1 MRKKGIRRVLAMV
14 TAAAVM
20 CMNAA
25 ALAAGTMLNYNG
37 SMYSLVL
44 KSETDFS
51 DGKYTGSTNG
61 IGTLEIGE
69 IDEKHGQSAILGAA
83 LEADASRE
91 GTWAQVTGDTT
102 LPVSV
107 HEFELYVDKMETGK
121 IKFCQRG
128 VNAGGGILPFYRI
141 EIENEKISNENGS
154 ADFVFGEW
162 HTVRILYDCEGHMY
176 TVYVD
181 DMQNAA
187 LAGEFSAA
195 AVGMMFTRICLYASG
210 ARVALDNAKVY
221 SAVKLIDG
229 YEVPQLSLNLPSGG
243 ITESAEALIE
253 AQISTKADI
262 EKVEFFVDDKL
273 VYTDTEKPF
282 VLNYLFPKGEHTVR
296 AVATDIYGAAGECTE
311 TIISMAD
318 TKPKITWEL
327 ADGREYDKSELEA
340 VSISVTMSGAALAK
354 GTVSADGN
362 NVGMLRE
369 GNNSVNLS
377 GLSIGKHTVTV
388 YAENNLGESTEKSAE
403 ITVTRTFDDVIWSAD
418 FNDGNKSG
426 YTNGSGQFIRLE
438 TLRDDFMDSCLVGAN
453 TEQDVSKEG
462 AWIPIE
468 LKNIKTVAI
477 TEFDL
482 YLNRI
487 TGNGMSTIL
496 NLSASYRP
504 AIFKIDK
511 NGITSGDDTVKRSLD
526 AGRWYHI
533 KLMMDSQNTSYT
545 LWLDDEAIFTNIK
558 IPKMDM
564 SAPMNSLRMVSKLQ
578 GTEESYFAVDNIT
591 VRQLTQAPS
600 IRRVTSANGSQNAV
614 SAKDSEI
621 TVYFSGALQPTSVY
635 ASKFTV
641 DGAAVTGAVYNQ
653 ADFSVTLKLD
663 KPLLAGAHRITVAE
677 NLVMGNGEIYGE
689 KLYGNF
695 EVKNTFTEVTA
706 SSKNGGSVTAEISN
720 NSADTQTVYMIT
732 NVYSGNLLK
741 SSTVKEFVLKPGENS
756 VSGAAQDYEDGNQ
769 LEVFFWDSLKIPSC
783 IGSVED

>member
-1 MRKKGIRRVLAMV
+1 MRKKGIRMFLAMV

-25 ALAAGTMLNYNG
+25 VLAAGTMLNYNG

-61 IGTLEIGE
+61 IGTLETGE
-69 IDEKHGQSAILGAA
+69 IDEEHGQSVILGASP
-83 LEADASRE
+83 EADASRE

-102 LPVSV
+102 LPISV
-107 HEFELYVDKMETGK
+107 YEFELYVDKMENGK
-121 IKFCQRG
+121 IKFAHRG
-128 VNAGGGILPFYRI
+128 VNSSGGIIPFYNI
-141 EIENEKISNENGS
+141 EISNEKISNENGS
-154 ADFVFGEW
+154 ADFAFGEW
-162 HTVRILYDCEGHMY
+162 HTIRILYDCEMHMY

-187 LAGEFSAA
+187 FGGNFSAG
-195 AVGMMFTRICLYASG
+195 AVGMMFMRTCLYASD

-221 SAVKLIDG
+221 SVVKLIDG
-229 YEVPQLSLNLPSGG
+229 YETPQLSLNLPSDG
-243 ITESAEALIE
+243 ITESTEARIE

-262 EKVEFFVDDKL
+262 EKVEFFVDGNQ
-273 VYTDTEKPF
+273 VFTDTEKPF
-282 VLNYLFPKGEHTVR
+282 VLNYLFSKGEHAVR
-296 AVATDIYGAAGECTE
+296 AVATDIYGATGECTE
-311 TIISMAD
+311 TITSMAD

-327 ADGREYDKSELEA
+327 ADGGEYDKSELEA
-340 VSISVTMSGAALAK
+340 VSVSVTMSDATLAK

-362 NVGMLRE
+362 NVGTLSE
-369 GNNSVNLS
+369 GGNVVNLS
-377 GLSIGKHTVTV
+377 GLSIGKHTITV

-426 YTNGSGQFIRLE
+426 YTNGDGQFIRLE

-462 AWIPIE
+462 AWIPIDF
-468 LKNIKTVAI
+468 KDTKTVAVA
-477 TEFDL
+477 EFDL
-482 YLNRI
+482 YFNRI
-487 TGNGMSTIL
+487 TGNGVSALL

-504 AIFKIDK
+504 AIFTIDK
-511 NGITSGDDTVKRSLD
+511 NGITSGDNTVKHSFE
-526 AGRWYHI
+526 AERWYHI
-533 KLMMDSQNTSYT
+533 KLMADSQNTSYT

-558 IPKMDM
+558 IPKMDP
-564 SAPMNSLRMVSKLQ
+564 SAPMNSLRMISKLQ
-578 GTEESYFAVDNIT
+578 GTEESYLAIDNIT
-591 VRQLTQAPS
+591 VRQFTQAPS
-600 IRRVTSANGSQNAV
+600 ISNVTSANGSKNVV

-641 DGAAVTGAVYNQ
+641 DGASVTEAIYNQ
-653 ADFSVTLKLD
+653 SDFSVTLKLD
-663 KPLLAGAHRITVAE
+663 KPLAAGTHRITVAE

-695 EVKNTFTEVTA
+695 EVKNTLIEVTEA
-706 SSKNGGSVTAEISN
+706 SNADSRITASVRN
-720 NSADTQTVYMIT
+720 NTTDTQTVYMIT
-732 NVYSGNLLK
+732 NVYNGNTLK
-741 SSTVKEFVLKPGENS
+741 SSAVSEFVLNAGDNS
-756 VSGAAQDYEDGNQ
+756 INGVASDYENGNKI
-769 LEVFFWDSLKIPSC
+769 EVFFWDSLKTPVC
-783 IGSVED
+783 IFAIGD